1 MQGTF
6 YGIGVGPGDCD
17 LLTLKAVKALAQA
30 DIIAVPE
37 SSREAGSTA
46 YDICRPHLKEDVEIL
61 SLEFPMIRD
70 VAQREQF
77 RRNNAHRVAEQL
89 NQGKHV
95 AFLTLGDPMLYSTY
109 LYLLEYLKQGGVTP
123 VSIPGVYS
131 FTAISNML
139 NLPLVKGDE
148 NMAVVCAIDEEN
160 WQTYQTFSTLVLM
173 KVSAYAPLLHKLL
186 SKSSDWEFC
195 MVTNAGKPSHVVSF
209 DHNDLENGVHYFS
222 TVILKRKGTATSVPP
237 VAMSASHNL

>member
-46 YDICRPHLKEDVEIL
+46 YDIARPHLKEGVEIL

-70 VAQREQF
+70 VALREQF
-77 RRNNAHRVAEQL
+77 RRNNARRVAEQL

-109 LYLLEYLKQGGVTP
+109 LYLLEYLKHDGVEP
-123 VSIPGVYS
+123 VSIPGIYS
-131 FTAISNML
+131 FNAISNML
-139 NLPLVKGDE
+139 NLPLVKGNE

-160 WQTYQTFSTLVLM
+160 WKTYQSFNTLVLM
-173 KVSAYAPLLHKLL
+173 KVSAYAPLLYKLL
-186 SKSSDWEFC
+186 SESDEWDFC
-195 MVTNAGKPSHVVSF
+195 MVTHAGKPSQEVSF
-209 DHNDLENGVHYFS
+209 DFNVLESGVHYFS
-222 TVILKRKGTATSVPP
+222 TVILKKRG
-237 VAMSASHNL
+237 

>member
-37 SSREAGSTA
+37 STREGGSTA
-46 YDICRPHLKEDVEIL
+46 YDIARPHLKEDVEIL

-70 VAQREQF
+70 VAQREHF
-77 RRNNAHRVAEQL
+77 RRNNARLVAEQL

-109 LYLLEYLKQGGVTP
+109 LYLLEYLKQDGVEP
-123 VSIPGVYS
+123 VSIPGIYS
-131 FTAISNML
+131 FNAISNML

-160 WQTYQTFSTLVLM
+160 WKSYQSFSTLVLM

-186 SKSSDWEFC
+186 SESSDWDFC
-195 MVTNAGKPSHVVSF
+195 MVTNAGKPTEVVSF
-209 DHNDLENGVHYFS
+209 NHNDLKDGVHYFS
-222 TVILKRKGTATSVPP
+222 TVILKRRGTPCGRP
-237 VAMSASHNL
+237 